1 MTERL
6 QSARILTHSREA
18 LARHS
23 RLRGAWVTDLP
34 LQLAVILAG
43 GLAYVGN
50 YVLLNHVFSAEEL
63 RHLAIVNAEKVIHL
77 ERRLHIFTEADLQ
90 RYAETHVLI
99 GHVLTVTYIWL
110 HLPLIVATAI
120 WLYSRHRPIFVLTRN
135 AMLIAGLI
143 ALAWE
148 YWPVAPPHLVPSLE
162 VVNSAA
168 SRVYDIVE
176 PKGFFDSYG
185 AVPSIHV
192 SWSLQMAVAIWLAAP
207 RHRLRLAAPALP
219 VLMSLGVVATGNHYW
234 FDVATGIPVA
244 IAGYLPAALVR
255 LRGGR
260 RRELPYSPWF

>member
-1 MTERL
+1 MAERL
-6 QSARILTHSREA
+6 QGARILAHPREA
-18 LARHS
+18 LS
-23 RLRGAWVTDLP
+23 RRSWLRGAWVTDLP
-34 LQLAVILAG
+34 LQFAVILAG
-43 GLAYVGN
+43 GVAYACN
-50 YVLLNHVFSAEEL
+50 YVLLTHVFSAEGL
-63 RHLAIVNAEKVIHL
+63 RHLAIVNAEKVIRL
-77 ERRLHIFTEADLQ
+77 ERWLHVFNEADFQ
-90 RYAETHVLI
+90 RYADTHPLV

-110 HLPLIVATAI
+110 HLPLIVVVAI
-120 WLYSRHRPIFVLTRN
+120 WLYSRHRSIFVLTRN

-148 YWPVAPPHLVPSLE
+148 YWPVAPPHLVPSLQ

-207 RHRLRLAAPALP
+207 RCKLRLVAPALP
-219 VLMSLGVVATGNHYW
+219 VLMSLAVVATGNHYW

-244 IAGYLPAALVR
+244 IAGYAPAALVR
-255 LRGGR
+255 LRGGHSGER
-260 RRELPYSPWF
+260 PYSPWF